1 MGSSAKRIF
10 VLSPHADDAE
20 LGVGGYLARAVDQ
33 GGRGHGGAG
42 DGGHGAASPRRG
54 HGTPAHGR
62 IHAAMEVLGVQQV
75 HVLTQERDGE
85 LPHFS
90 HARMVGML
98 DDLQRAFQPDEI
110 LLPLPSA
117 HQDHTYCWEAGIAM
131 ARPHR
136 ATHGPALV
144 AGYEYPLTSWGAG
157 AGFSAFR
164 GGLYIDISATWERKL
179 HALRQHA
186 SQFGAGDAGALALEG
201 VSALARL
208 RGAEAG
214 FGHAE
219 LLHIVRQRWGQGVPS
234 H

>member
-33 GGRGHGGAG
+33 GAEVMVALATAGTVRHPHGVVTGRQRM
-42 DGGHGAASPRRG
+42 DEF
-54 HGTPAHGR
+54 
-62 IHAAMEVLGVQQV
+62 HAAMEVLGVQQV
-75 HVLTQERDGE
+75 CVLTQERDGE

-117 HQDHTYCWEAGIAM
+117 QQDHTYCWEAGIAM

-144 AGYEYPLTSWGAG
+144 AGYES
-157 AGFSAFR
+157 R
-164 GGLYIDISATWERKL
+164 
-179 HALRQHA
+179 
-186 SQFGAGDAGALALEG
+186 
-201 VSALARL
+201 
-208 RGAEAG
+208 
-214 FGHAE
+214 
-219 LLHIVRQRWGQGVPS
+219 
-234 H
+234 